1 MPLFFI
7 QSLDGLELGT
17 KLDVEVRN
25 ENTGETFFIYAVA
38 GDIKAHTYDN
48 GIVQTGVPY
57 PNSWNATHENYVDPG
72 YDRSSIEF
80 IRSSDPT
87 NMNQYSIVEI
97 IVKDK

>member
-1 MPLFFI
+1 MQTIKIIDSDALVEFI
-7 QSLDGLELGT
+7 KINILGKKNIT
-17 KLDVEVRN
+17 ISKKRIGD
-25 ENTGETFFIYAVA
+25 

-57 PNSWNATHENYVDPG
+57 PNSWNATHEGYVDSG

-80 IRSSDPT
+80 IRSLDPT